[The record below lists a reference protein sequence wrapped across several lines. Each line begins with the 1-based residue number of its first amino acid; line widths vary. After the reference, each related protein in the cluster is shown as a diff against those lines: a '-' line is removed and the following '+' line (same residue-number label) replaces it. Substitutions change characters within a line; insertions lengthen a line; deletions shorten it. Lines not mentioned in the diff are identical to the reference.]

1 MTMMGMMVVV
11 RKGCTPPQ
19 IHVAYAGPW
28 RKKLVAYCSRP
39 FSDIITCGVEILV
52 KQETLFGFQG
62 RTRRAFE
69 K

>member
-19 IHVAYAGPW
+19 IHVAYAGSW

-39 FSDIITCGVEILV
+39 FSDIITCGEVETFMKREMHALRD
-52 KQETLFGFQG
+52 K
-62 RTRRAFE
+62 RRG
-69 K
+69 

>member
-19 IHVAYAGPW
+19 IHVAYAGSW

-39 FSDIITCGVEILV
+39 FSDIITCGEVEIFMKREMHALRD
-52 KQETLFGFQG
+52 K
-62 RTRRAFE
+62 TRG
-69 K
+69 